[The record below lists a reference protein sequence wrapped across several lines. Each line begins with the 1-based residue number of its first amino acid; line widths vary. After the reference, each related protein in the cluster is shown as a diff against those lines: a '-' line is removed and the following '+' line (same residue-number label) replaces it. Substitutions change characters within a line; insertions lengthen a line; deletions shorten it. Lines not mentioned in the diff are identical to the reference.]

1 MRNPHVRRAIGLP
14 TLAEM
19 RKISEEVA
27 GANKVRA
34 LLHTQLVLLPLRG
47 ARGSKEGGGGECESV
62 CGGVGGERGSEAQ
75 RVCAP
80 VCLGLNNKTTQ
91 AVDAPSPTP

>member
-34 LLHTQLVLLPLRG
+34 LLCVRLVLLSLC
-47 ARGSKEGGGGECESV
+47 GGGGVGKRGAVSMW
-62 CGGVGGERGSEAQ
+62 GGGEGRGRGGECVLWYVRQ
-75 RVCAP
+75 RGNARVP
-80 VCLGLNNKTTQ
+80 RSLGLK
-91 AVDAPSPTP
+91 